1 MSERICDC
9 KYCHCT
15 VPASAVEL
23 DGKVYCCEACA
34 SAHPDRAP
42 CQSSEC
48 DCHQHGWGGI
58 KT

>member
-1 MSERICDC
+1 M
-9 KYCHCT
+9 
-15 VPASAVEL
+15 EL